1 MKCNR
6 EFWKI
11 YNSFSIVGV
20 DITPH
25 ANSRTHAK
33 RTFFRTER
41 PLHAK
46 LYKNVEKKNSN
57 MAYNDS
63 WSTWEQKG
71 RAEPR
76 REKNTRR
83 VKTTACTTARGRCLL
98 RPPANKFAI
107 AFDSKCWQSPRLP
120 YSRRV
125 DDSYCAQP
133 HPLSCYTPLK
143 IRWLRWENSLR
154 ILLYVSG
161 RIAPHS
167 SLKCE

>member
-1 MKCNR
+1 MTH
-6 EFWKI
+6 FQ
-11 YNSFSIVGV
+11 SPASTSL
-20 DITPH
+20 DTQT
-25 ANSRTHAK
+25 RTHAK
-33 RTFFRTER
+33 RTFFQTER
-41 PLHAK
+41 PLDAK
-46 LYKNVEKKNSN
+46 LYKNVEKNNSN

-83 VKTTACTTARGRCLL
+83 VKTTACTWAADGRRRLRRPLINLQSRSIRNVDSRLAYPTLDEWTRAGATVPRG
-98 RPPANKFAI
+98 
-107 AFDSKCWQSPRLP
+107 PRIH
-120 YSRRV
+120 RR
-125 DDSYCAQP
+125 A
-133 HPLSCYTPLK
+133 CYTPLK